1 LLFILL
7 SEEGEGGNREG
18 GKIEMGDWDLGLGGE
33 RKDVDMGMG
42 MGIRGEVIDLDE
54 MRAKSGVRRSKQ
66 KQKSK

>member
-1 LLFILL
+1 MLFILL